1 VNIQPSVLI
10 WTIICF
16 CLFMLILNNL
26 LFKPMLKFMDER
38 NERIE
43 RGRMKK
49 IENEKAAEIAAA
61 ELKDA
66 QEKIARRNAV
76 QMASALENARN
87 KAAAIITAAHHESAQ
102 NREQLHEELKVQRR
116 ELEGQLDAETDAL
129 AAAFAERM
137 VSGL

>member
-1 VNIQPSVLI
+1 MNIQPSVLI

-87 KAAAIITAAHHESAQ
+87 KAATIITAAHHESAQ